1 MAAQNVVFAI
11 DVDYRPEETNSTTS
25 GYQNHVK
32 HWMLRVLLSL
42 GHKYGLEKVRWGYK
56 FFHSRTVKSATL
68 LTRGSDFKELQEKV
82 FSDFEEELLVK
93 FSVEGKSPKSREK
106 SNKLKP
112 SPASCV
118 QNALKEILLDFQW
131 DRPDLT
137 SPTKVTLR
145 PRRSSRSGRN
155 IPLQDYDMSSVDKNV
170 LFVVSECPRSKAE
183 LEDYLSIRRD
193 DSRHQRDIHEQVLP
207 KGLVD
212 MLIQRKVVL
221 HWADSSILKNILEV
235 YFSVYDYNMLFPQAN
250 HVVEDYTGM
259 ETLAEL
265 LGQVGGRVVP
275 MLSACLP
282 LMDQHFDTSHSLD
295 LGIDAFPIDST
306 NSYLQLSGKMHQQV

>member
-1 MAAQNVVFAI
+1 MIAGGDSVLRNSSLSPVMASQNVVFAI
-11 DVDYRPEETNSTTS
+11 DVDYRPEETNSTT
-25 GYQNHVK
+25 GAYQNHLK
-32 HWMLRVLLSL
+32 QWILRVLLSL

-68 LTRGSDFKELQEKV
+68 ITRGSDFKELQEKV

-106 SNKLKP
+106 PNKLKP

-155 IPLQDYDMSSVDKNV
+155 IPLQDYDMLSVDKNF
-170 LFVVSECPRSKAE
+170 LFVVSECPRSKSE

-193 DSRHQRDIHEQVLP
+193 DSRLHRDIHEQVLP
-207 KGLVD
+207 KGLID
-212 MLIQRKVVL
+212 MLMQRKVLL
-221 HWADSSILKNILEV
+221 HWADSGILKVSGALIELCIIGV
-235 YFSVYDYNMLFPQAN
+235 YISVFDYNMFLFVFFKP
-250 HVVEDYTGM
+250 G
-259 ETLAEL
+259 
-265 LGQVGGRVVP
+265 
-275 MLSACLP
+275 
-282 LMDQHFDTSHSLD
+282 
-295 LGIDAFPIDST
+295 
-306 NSYLQLSGKMHQQV
+306 

>member
-1 MAAQNVVFAI
+1 MASQNVVFAI
-11 DVDYRPEETNSTTS
+11 DVDYRPEENNSTTS
-25 GYQNHVK
+25 AYQNHLK
-32 HWMLRVLLSL
+32 HWILRVLLSL

-68 LTRGSDFKELQEKV
+68 LTRGSDFKELQEKA

-93 FSVEGKSPKSREK
+93 FSGLEGKSPRGRTKSH
-106 SNKLKP
+106 KLKP
-112 SPASCV
+112 SPASCI

-155 IPLQDYDMSSVDKNV
+155 IPLQDYDMLNLDRNV

-193 DSRHQRDIHEQVLP
+193 DSRHHRDIPEQVLP
-207 KGLVD
+207 KGLTD
-212 MLIQRKVVL
+212 MLMQRKVVL
-221 HWADSSILKNILEV
+221 HWADSGVLKVSGALIEFVL
-235 YFSVYDYNMLFPQAN
+235 FISVFLMTMWFL
-250 HVVEDYTGM
+250 TRLIKWWRM
-259 ETLAEL
+259 TLAQTHWQSSSGRLVDGSCPCCL
-265 LGQVGGRVVP
+265 LVCR
-275 MLSACLP
+275 
-282 LMDQHFDTSHSLD
+282 
-295 LGIDAFPIDST
+295 
-306 NSYLQLSGKMHQQV
+306 

>member
-1 MAAQNVVFAI
+1 MRNSSLSPVMASQNVVFAI
-11 DVDYRPEETNSTTS
+11 DVDYRPEETNSTT
-25 GYQNHVK
+25 GAYQNHLK
-32 HWMLRVLLSL
+32 QWILRVLLSL

-68 LTRGSDFKELQEKV
+68 ITRGSDFKELQEKV

-106 SNKLKP
+106 PNKLKP

-155 IPLQDYDMSSVDKNV
+155 IPLQDYDMLSVDKNF
-170 LFVVSECPRSKAE
+170 LFVVSQCPRSKSE

-193 DSRHQRDIHEQVLP
+193 DSRLHRDIHEQVLP
-207 KGLVD
+207 KGLID
-212 MLIQRKVVL
+212 MLMQRKVLL
-221 HWADSSILKNILEV
+221 HWADSGITKVSGALIEFLCIIGV
-235 YFSVYDYNMLFPQAN
+235 YISVF
-250 HVVEDYTGM
+250 
-259 ETLAEL
+259 
-265 LGQVGGRVVP
+265 
-275 MLSACLP
+275 
-282 LMDQHFDTSHSLD
+282 
-295 LGIDAFPIDST
+295 
-306 NSYLQLSGKMHQQV
+306 

>member
-1 MAAQNVVFAI
+1 MTILYFISAVMASQNVVFAI
-11 DVDYRPEETNSTTS
+11 DVDYRAEENNSTTIA
-25 GYQNHVK
+25 YLNHLK

-68 LTRGSDFKELQEKV
+68 INRGSDFKELQEKV

-93 FSVEGKSPKSREK
+93 FSGVEGKSPRNRIKSH
-106 SNKLKP
+106 KLKP

-155 IPLQDYDMSSVDKNV
+155 IPLQDYDMLNPDRNV

-183 LEDYLSIRRD
+183 LEDYLSIRRE
-193 DSRHQRDIHEQVLP
+193 DSRHHRDMHEQVLP
-207 KGLVD
+207 KGLID
-212 MLIQRKVVL
+212 MLMQRKVVL
-221 HWADSSILKNILEV
+221 HWADSGVLKVSGALIEFL
-235 YFSVYDYNMLFPQAN
+235 LF
-250 HVVEDYTGM
+250 
-259 ETLAEL
+259 
-265 LGQVGGRVVP
+265 
-275 MLSACLP
+275 
-282 LMDQHFDTSHSLD
+282 
-295 LGIDAFPIDST
+295 I
-306 NSYLQLSGKMHQQV
+306 